1 MKPVSASGKSPAPQ
15 ILTHGLLRVVFTW
28 QADRWEHA
36 IERIGDTERI
46 GDPAPTATTARIG
59 GMASREPGP
68 SAAAT
73 TAWRSVSAVSG
84 DDPRWPASPVLV
96 EITAVTA
103 PEGRSLAGLGLAGRS
118 HFSASIGPD
127 PEDAQALR
135 FDLACRAAEP
145 GWLGTTY
152 AGDGAA
158 WSVGPDADSG
168 IVVEPLPGSNL
179 ESLAA
184 GSGARGGG
192 HRPHAARLLRIVP
205 AAAATRFPATVRWA
219 YRVRGTP
226 SNSRPM
232 AE

>member
-15 ILTHGLLRVVFTW
+15 ILTHGLLRVAFTW
-28 QADRWEHA
+28 EADRWEHA
-36 IERIGDTERI
+36 IERIQE
-46 GDPAPTATTARIG
+46 PAAIE
-59 GMASREPGP
+59 GMGSREPRP

-73 TAWRSVSAVSG
+73 TAWRSVSG

-96 EITAVTA
+96 ELTAVTA
-103 PEGRSLAGLGLAGRS
+103 PEGLSLAGLGLAGRS

-152 AGDGAA
+152 AGGGAA
-158 WSVGPDADSG
+158 WSAGPAAASG
-168 IVVEPLPGSNL
+168 IMVEPLPGSTL

-184 GSGARGGG
+184 GSGERDSGSC
-192 HRPHAARLLRIVP
+192 PPTARLLRIVP

-219 YRVRGTP
+219 YRVRVTP
-226 SNSRPM
+226 SISRPL